1 MKYSQMFGTT
11 SKTVPLDLKATSHK
25 LLYQGGFIRQVAAG
39 RYAFLPLGYRVWQK
53 IMNIIEEEMVKLGSQ
68 RILTPNLHPIEI
80 WQATNRDQAF
90 GDEMY
95 IIEDH
100 HGSTFALGATAEGLM
115 VELVKQ
121 FNPSYKN
128 LPIYIHQFSN
138 KFRDEKR
145 PKGGLLRVREF
156 MMKDAYSFDVT
167 EEKSLEAYQKFF
179 DSYVRIAQTFNL
191 EAIPVLADSGAI
203 GGDYNHE
210 FIVKSES
217 GEGEALTCSACD
229 YAAHVERAES
239 SFNTFNQ
246 DEELKGIKEYKDD
259 KAVTCQVLAKNMG
272 IPIEHTTKT
281 ILFKSGIK
289 FIAAMIRGDYD
300 INEAK
305 LKRHLRLDKL
315 ELASEKEVKNLTGAK
330 VGFAGPIGLP
340 KETIIVADLTCKGRT
355 NFEVGANKTGI
366 HLYNVNYERDMPVP
380 DFADIRRAKDG
391 DKCSQC
397 DKGKLKTLTGIEWG
411 HCFKLDQFY
420 SKPHNGVYKD
430 KDGKEKVMWMG
441 SYGIGLGRSMAT
453 IVEANNDARGIIW
466 PESVAPYSV
475 HLVSLSGGEDLAT
488 KLYQKLIDKGVDVLW
503 DDRDE
508 SAGAKLADADLIGIP
523 TRLLVSKK
531 TGDKIEHKKRN
542 SNQVKLI
549 SQDKLLGLFK

>member
-1 MKYSQMFGTT
+1 
-11 SKTVPLDLKATSHK
+11 
-25 LLYQGGFIRQVAAG
+25 
-39 RYAFLPLGYRVWQK
+39 
-53 IMNIIEEEMVKLGSQ
+53 
-68 RILTPNLHPIEI
+68 
-80 WQATNRDQAF
+80 
-90 GDEMY
+90 
-95 IIEDH
+95 
-100 HGSTFALGATAEGLM
+100 
-115 VELVKQ
+115 
-121 FNPSYKN
+121 
-128 LPIYIHQFSN
+128 
-138 KFRDEKR
+138 
-145 PKGGLLRVREF
+145 
-156 MMKDAYSFDVT
+156 
-167 EEKSLEAYQKFF
+167 
-179 DSYVRIAQTFNL
+179 
-191 EAIPVLADSGAI
+191 
-203 GGDYNHE
+203 
-210 FIVKSES
+210 
-217 GEGEALTCSACD
+217 
-229 YAAHVERAES
+229 
-239 SFNTFNQ
+239 
-246 DEELKGIKEYKDD
+246 
-259 KAVTCQVLAKNMG
+259 
-272 IPIEHTTKT
+272 
-281 ILFKSGIK
+281 
-289 FIAAMIRGDYD
+289 
-300 INEAK
+300 
-305 LKRHLRLDKL
+305 
-315 ELASEKEVKNLTGAK
+315 
-330 VGFAGPIGLP
+330 
-340 KETIIVADLTCKGRT
+340 
-355 NFEVGANKTGI
+355 
-366 HLYNVNYERDMPVP
+366 MPVP